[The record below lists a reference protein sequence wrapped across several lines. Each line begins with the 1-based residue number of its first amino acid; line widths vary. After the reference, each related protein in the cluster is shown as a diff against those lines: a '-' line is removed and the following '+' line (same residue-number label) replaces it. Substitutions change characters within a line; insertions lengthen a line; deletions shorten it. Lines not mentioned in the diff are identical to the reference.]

1 MDQKSVFRRVGGL
14 IVISLAVLGV
24 IVLRL
29 VEFQLVNGEEYKSQ
43 AQSVTNYKFNI
54 PAARGEIVDRYG
66 RALASNAVGYDLVIN
81 QLMLTGDVNQLVMDL
96 VEILQSCGEEW
107 NDTMPVSSPDEEGHY
122 TFTDGD
128 DTSAQNRLA
137 KLKENIELQQY
148 ATADQVMAKLVER
161 YKLEDYDPY
170 WQRVLAGVR
179 YQMQLEDFSASN
191 SFTLASD
198 VSNQTVAMVKE
209 RSLSLAGAE
218 IIETTHRVY
227 EDGTLLPHYLGS
239 VGSITS
245 EQWWVEDEDGNVTT
259 PLKDAGYNMNDL
271 IGQSGVEKYAEDR
284 LRGKEGT
291 QQVSRDKSGVVVSTQ
306 MLVEP
311 QPGETVVLTID
322 KDLQKSLNEQLEALI
337 LQMQQTKESTKG
349 KEVTGGSAVVVDV
362 KTNGI
367 LAIANFPSYDLN
379 LYKSNYS
386 EYSSDPNTPL
396 LSRATTGLYAPGSTF
411 KPAVALAGLLSG
423 TVTPQDTVNC
433 TRVYDFYT
441 DYKPVCQQ
449 LGPHSG
455 PTNLTEAL
463 THSCNIYFYD
473 VGRRVGLENFDE
485 MATSL
490 GLATK
495 TGFELGESTGNLTHT
510 TDENYGKGLEL
521 QAAIGQGNTQVTPIQ
536 LATYASTLA
545 NKGTRY
551 KTHIVSGYR
560 DSNTGEL
567 IEEVEPEIVEQ
578 IEDNIGA
585 FDAVEQGM
593 LGAARDSSALR
604 DYPLNIAVKTG
615 SPQRWERDEK
625 GNYAYTNTAVIAYGP
640 VEDPQLAIGIVL
652 EWGGGGSNG
661 LPLVRSIFDS
671 YYYTQSEGLEPES
684 EGVLLP

>member
-128 DTSAQNRLA
+128 DTSAQNRLT

-161 YKLEDYDPY
+161 YDLQDYEPY

-337 LQMQQTKESTKG
+337 LEMQQTKPEMKG
-349 KEVTGGSAVVVDV
+349 KEVTAGSAVVIDV
-362 KTNGI
+362 KTGGV
-367 LAIANFPSYDLN
+367 LAIANYPSYDLN
-379 LYKSNYS
+379 LYKTNYS
-386 EYSSDPNTPL
+386 AYSSDPNTPL

-411 KPAVALAGLLSG
+411 KPAVALAGLLNG
-423 TVTPQDTVNC
+423 IITPLDTVTCNHTY
-433 TRVYDFYT
+433 TFYT
-441 DYKPVCQQ
+441 DYQPRCEMINHGTGSKIDVS
-449 LGPHSG
+449 H
-455 PTNLTEAL
+455 AL
-463 THSCNIYFYD
+463 TYSCNTFFYD
-473 VGRRVGLENFDE
+473 VGRRMGIDAYDE
-485 MATSL
+485 MATQL
-490 GLATK
+490 GLAQK
-495 TGFELGESTGNLTHT
+495 TGFELGESTGNLTYK
-510 TDENYGKGLEL
+510 TDENYGNGLEL

-536 LATYASTLA
+536 LASYANTLA

-551 KTHIVSGYR
+551 KTHIISGYR

-567 IEEVEPEIVEQ
+567 IEEVEPEILGQVED
-578 IEDNIGA
+578 EMGA
-585 FDAVEQGM
+585 FDVVEEGM
-593 LGAARDSSALR
+593 LGAARASSALK

-615 SPQRWERDEK
+615 SPQTWKKNGDT
-625 GNYAYTNTAVIAYGP
+625 YYVHSSAIAYGP

-652 EWGGGGSNG
+652 EWGGGGSNA

>member
-24 IVLRL
+24 ILLRL

-81 QLMLTGDVNQLVMDL
+81 QLMLTGDVNELVMDL

-107 NDTMPVSSPDEEGHY
+107 NDTMPISSPGEGGHY
-122 TFTDGD
+122 TSTDGD

-137 KLKENIELQQY
+137 KLKDNIGLQQY

-161 YKLEDYDPY
+161 YKLEDYDPQ

-191 SFTLASD
+191 SFTLAKD

-245 EQWWVEDEDGNVTT
+245 EQWWVEDENGNVTT

-291 QQVSRDKSGVVVSTQ
+291 QQVSRDKNGVVVGTQ
-306 MLVEP
+306 MLVDSE
-311 QPGETVVLTID
+311 PGETVVLTID
-322 KDLQKSLNEQLEALI
+322 KDLQKSLNEQLEDLI
-337 LQMQQTKESTKG
+337 LEMQQTKEPTKG
-349 KEVTGGSAVVVDV
+349 KEVTAGSAVVIGV
-362 KTNGI
+362 KTGGI
-367 LAIANFPSYDLN
+367 LAIANYPSYDLN
-379 LYKSNYS
+379 LYKTNYS

-485 MATSL
+485 MANSL

-495 TGFELGESTGNLTHT
+495 TGFELGESTGNLTHK
-510 TDENYGKGLEL
+510 TDENYGNGLEL

-536 LATYASTLA
+536 LATYAATIA

-551 KTHIVSGYR
+551 STHIVSGYR

-567 IEEVEPEIVEQ
+567 IEEVEPEVVEQ
-578 IEDNIGA
+578 IEDNVGA
-585 FDAVEQGM
+585 FHAVEQGM

-625 GNYAYTNTAVIAYGP
+625 GRYSYTNTAVIAYGP

>member
-81 QLMLTGDVNQLVMDL
+81 QLMLTGDVNQLVIDL

-137 KLKENIELQQY
+137 KLKQNIELQQY

-161 YKLEDYDPY
+161 YDLQDYEPY

-179 YQMQLEDFSASN
+179 YQMQMEDFSASN

-227 EDGTLLPHYLGS
+227 
-239 VGSITS
+239 
-245 EQWWVEDEDGNVTT
+245 EDGNVTT

-349 KEVTGGSAVVVDV
+349 KEVTSGSAVVIDV
-362 KTNGI
+362 KTGGI
-367 LAIANFPSYDLN
+367 LAIANYPSYDLN

-386 EYSSDPNTPL
+386 TYSSDPNTPL

-441 DYKPVCQQ
+441 DYKPICQQ

-567 IEEVEPEIVEQ
+567 IEAVEPEIVEQ

-593 LGAARDSSALR
+593 LGVARGSSALR